1 MATYLSTTF
10 GRITGRVGDVV
21 AYGRNGKQ
29 IIRRYVVPRNPRTEK
44 QQAQR
49 RKFAIVQ
56 TSLRAL
62 RESIAFGYGRKT
74 DFCKAVSHAMSHAV
88 KGFYTHQSIDYSQ
101 VQISKGKLPRS
112 FGAQV
117 SLQGDSLTLSWDMM
131 LSQDNAD
138 DEVNVVLLN
147 PVSRKAKLIHTGVM
161 RGKGGVTLQL
171 PASAPAGIFHVWMFF
186 SHGAERSDSM
196 YAGVV
201 KYSVEEKRDEVWPG
215 GIHINKQKQD
225 ELARLAEAYDDI
237 CRQSDNKCRD
247 IPLLE
252 LARMALQ

>member
-29 IIRRYVVPRNPRTEK
+29 IIRRYVVPHNPRTEK

-49 RKFAIVQ
+49 RKFAVVQ
-56 TSLRAL
+56 TSLREL

-74 DFCKAVSHAMSHAV
+74 DFCKAVSYAMSHAV

-101 VQISKGKLPRS
+101 VQISKGSLPVS

-117 SLQGDSLTLSWDMM
+117 LLQGDSITLSWDTM
-131 LSQDNAD
+131 LPQDHAG

-147 PVSRKAKLIHTGVM
+147 SVSRRAKLIHTGVK
-161 RGKGGVTLQL
+161 RGKGNFTLQL
-171 PASAPAGIFHVWMFF
+171 PASAPTGTFHVWMFF
-186 SHGAERSDSM
+186 SYGTARSDSM
-196 YAGVV
+196 YAGTVN
-201 KYSVEEKRDEVWPG
+201 YSPGEKREIIWPDG
-215 GIHINKQKQD
+215 ARINNQKQN
-225 ELARLAEAYDDI
+225 ELTRLRVAYDDI
-237 CRQSDNKCRD
+237 CHQVDNKCRD
-247 IPLLE
+247 IPISLLR
-252 LARMALQ
+252 LT